1 MLARAR
7 PSGELA
13 SHLRDGAEGSDGRGA
28 PGRSYGS
35 VVDARDRAAPALREA
50 DEDAERGVAAGAD
63 GDPDEYDDDA
73 ADDFSDDDG
82 PPPGEPE
89 RRVLFRRLH
98 LLSAVMVAGVIGLSA
113 RVAAGA
119 GEWDARE
126 VFGEPEAL
134 EPAAEAAT
142 EWTFEEVPDEP
153 TATRPLATA
162 AAAVADA
169 LFGTAANATEAR

>member
-13 SHLRDGAEGSDGRGA
+13 SHFRDGAEGSDGRGA

-50 DEDAERGVAAGAD
+50 DEDAERGVAAADFD
-63 GDPDEYDDDA
+63 GDDEYDDDA
-73 ADDFSDDDG
+73 DEFSDDDG

>member
-13 SHLRDGAEGSDGRGA
+13 SPSSDAGEGSGERGA
-28 PGRSYGS
+28 RGRSYGS
-35 VVDARDRAAPALREA
+35 VVDARAAPPALREA
-50 DEDAERGVAAGAD
+50 NEDAERGVAAADFD
-63 GDPDEYDDDA
+63 GDDEYDDDA
-73 ADDFSDDDG
+73 DEFSDDDG

-89 RRVLFRRLH
+89 RRMLFRRLH

-119 GEWDARE
+119 GEWDARD

-153 TATRPLATA
+153 AAARPLATA

-169 LFGTAANATEAR
+169 LFGAPANATDAR